1 MAGGDDKDRGA
12 RRGAEQASK
21 EEVAAAL
28 ERAANKP
35 NQTADEQAEEG
46 PDAPGSREGGGA

>member
-1 MAGGDDKDRGA
+1 MTGGQDKESRA
-12 RRGAEQASK
+12 RRGADETTK

-28 ERAANKP
+28 ERAAEMP

-46 PDAPGSREGGGA
+46 PDAPGSR